1 MSASEIGRTNADIH
15 VGLRSPP
22 PSRLLTE
29 EVVVVVVEDEEEGR
43 PFILALEIF
52 QVFSRR

>member
-29 EVVVVVVEDEEEGR
+29 EVVVVEDEEEGR

-52 QVFSRR
+52 QVFSTR